1 MFTVL
6 LQKCINPPVPATVI
20 DALEFLEKLQA
31 IVVSPDKGRHAYH
44 PTKYGQ
50 LLVSIPLSLESA
62 IFVVRGGMSGYVR
75 ESVVV
80 GAIMDT
86 TPHPILQPFGQQFQ
100 VRLCIYTNRSLVV
113 NSDVYLL
120 CGLGNKFSDYSWLS
134 REKNEYLSKKT

>member
-1 MFTVL
+1 MFAVL

-31 IVVSPDKGRHAYH
+31 ILVSPDKGRHAYH

-86 TPHPILQPFGQQFQ
+86 TPYPILQPFGQQFQ
-100 VRLCIYTNRSLVV
+100 VRLCIYTNRSLVLTLT
-113 NSDVYLL
+113 SSF
-120 CGLGNKFSDYSWLS
+120 CGLSNKFSDYSWLS
-134 REKNEYLSKKT
+134 REKNKNLSKKT